1 MEEEIR
7 NSECIS
13 VEDNLQVRSNSLAN
27 NVVATQQICS
37 ICKGLEADEKY
48 FKSQPCGCSIFC
60 KKCAMKIATGGR
72 CKVCKQMY
80 TSVVGVN

>member
-13 VEDNLQVRSNSLAN
+13 VEENLQEVRSNNTL
-27 NVVATQQICS
+27 VTQQICS
-37 ICKGLEADEKY
+37 LCKGLEADEKY

-60 KKCAMKIATGGR
+60 KKCAMKIATGGK